1 MLKEHIPQAAL
12 EVLTREGL
20 QQWTIAEVAREAGC
34 AKGLVHYHFNTKE
47 DLLGTVA
54 DQLVKE
60 RTAARLGALDAGST
74 AALDTLWA
82 LLVESVERGRTA
94 AWLSL
99 LGHPSR
105 AVRSRIG
112 LATGYFSSL
121 SSAAAQAFALDS
133 VDESVARAIDA
144 GLDGIEVALLRGDAH
159 ENVHE
164 AFHQMWLAVL

>member
-1 MLKEHIPQAAL
+1 MLKEQIPQAAL

-20 QQWTIAEVAREAGC
+20 QNWTISEVAREAGC
-34 AKGLVHYHFNTKE
+34 AKGLVHYHFHTKE

-54 DQLVKE
+54 DQLVRE
-60 RTAARLGALDAGST
+60 RAESRLAALGAGST
-74 AALDTLWA
+74 AALDSLWA
-82 LLVESVERGRTA
+82 QLAESVERGRTA

-99 LGHPSR
+99 LGHPSA
-105 AVRSRIG
+105 AVRSRVG

-121 SSAAAQAFALDS
+121 ADAAARAFALDS

-144 GLDGIEVALLRGDAH
+144 GLDGIEVALLRGDAE